1 MKLQAKFA
9 IYNALSKAVIV
20 LAFGAILPIIVEKIV
35 YNHTDKRLKAR
46 SEKVLKIIKL
56 GGINDIIREQDCSFE
71 SYNILKEEFIS
82 ISPVFETPEDTSIH
96 IFNEQSNVGG
106 EILNHR
112 SITLPFMYDNQM
124 YKLKIG
130 EGIGTVEQLKST
142 ITKFSLWAMIIVV
155 LISVFIDMGFVRLL
169 LKPFNKIIETKLT
182 QTLSPFSFRTEEI
195 PSSTQEFS
203 YLDKSITSMMHKIKA
218 AFLTEKE
225 FIANVSHE
233 LQTPISIV
241 QNRLENII
249 VDGNVSEEVAV
260 KLTDSQRTLGRMS
273 KIIRALLLISRI
285 ENDQYL
291 KKDQVNITGLLNEI
305 LEEIEERLQEKNIQV
320 KRTYIDDFQL
330 NPCNKTLLYTMF
342 FNIINNAIKYNNENG
357 MIEVTT
363 VIEHGKRL
371 VKIQDSGIGMTE
383 EELPAIFDRFK
394 RVHHDVSEG
403 YGLGLTIV
411 KTVASFHNIEIDVTS
426 EKGKGTL
433 FTLSC

>member
-82 ISPVFETPEDTSIH
+82 ISPVFEAKVDSSIN
-96 IFNEQSNVGG
+96 IINERSDIGG

-112 SITLPFMYDNQM
+112 SITMPFMYDNQM
-124 YKLKIG
+124 YRLKIG
-130 EGIGTVEQLKST
+130 EGIGTVEQLKTT
-142 ITKFSLWAMIIVV
+142 ITKFSLWAMIVVV

-169 LKPFNKIIETKLT
+169 LKPFNRIIETKLK
-182 QTLSPFSFRTEEI
+182 QTLSPISFNTEEV
-195 PSSTQEFS
+195 PSTTDEFS
-203 YLDKSITSMMHKIKA
+203 HLDKSINSMMHKIKA

-249 VDGNVSEEVAV
+249 IDAKVSEEVAV
-260 KLTDSQRTLGRMS
+260 KLIDSQRTLGRMS
-273 KIIRALLLISRI
+273 KIIKALLLISRI

-291 KKDQVNITGLLNEI
+291 KKDHIKVTELLDEI
-305 LEEIEERLQEKNIQV
+305 LEEIEERLQEKNIKV
-320 KRTYIDDFQL
+320 IKNYKDEFEL
-330 NPCNKTLLYTMF
+330 SPCNKTLLYTMF

-357 MIEVTT
+357 SIEIKT
-363 VIEHGKRL
+363 ISQHGNNL
-371 VKIQDSGIGMTE
+371 VYIKDTGVGITE
-383 EELPAIFDRFK
+383 DELPVIFDRFK
-394 RVHHDVSEG
+394 RVHHDMNEG

-411 KTVASFHNIEIDVTS
+411 RTVASFHDISIDVKS
-426 EKGKGTL
+426 EPGKGTE
-433 FTLSC
+433 FILSC